1 MPMSQQNKNLLRK
14 GNTEL
19 SGLGIFVW
27 SIPALAAKSEKFGL
41 IKTCPN
47 AGACAALCY
56 ARTGRYRFNNVIN
69 AHTRNLELYLD
80 NPISWKKELLQE
92 LKKKKFCGTGIPHKF
107 GWKPRE
113 DFQWWIQSGGKAI
126 RIHDSG
132 DFFSYEYLL
141 DWIDVARQN
150 PQILFYAYTKQVF
163 WTKKA
168 KIEGLIPHNVVFI
181 FSMGGKEDDLLD
193 IEHDRHDDIFPDTET
208 LTNSGYQSQE
218 ESDLMAALL
227 PSNKIGIV
235 ANRIPKLI
243 KLQGGKTFSEAQ
255 KEGLDH
261 KQ

>member
-27 SIPALAAKSEKFGL
+27 SIPALVAKSEKFGL

-80 NPISWKKELLQE
+80 SPYSWKKELLQE

-141 DWIDVARQN
+141 DWTRRC
-150 PQILFYAYTKQVF
+150 TSK
-163 WTKKA
+163 
-168 KIEGLIPHNVVFI
+168 
-181 FSMGGKEDDLLD
+181 
-193 IEHDRHDDIFPDTET
+193 
-208 LTNSGYQSQE
+208 
-218 ESDLMAALL
+218 
-227 PSNKIGIV
+227 PSNLILRLYKTSFLDKKSEDRGI
-235 ANRIPKLI
+235 N
-243 KLQGGKTFSEAQ
+243 SS
-255 KEGLDH
+255 
-261 KQ
+261 